1 MRQVHSSWTFIVLL
15 LFCYMGT
22 TARAQEENIRPAFTA
37 EQTDW
42 MGALPDTFPMCKLSI
57 PGTHDSGARLGG
69 PALQTQNQNIPA
81 QLNQG
86 NRAFDIRLQA
96 KDGRLGVFHSTAFQ
110 EIYWETDVLPAF
122 LCFLQEHPTETL
134 IVSLKREGGTA
145 ETYATLLAASLEDK
159 ANRACFV
166 EDFRPDLTLGDCRGK
181 ILFLHRDV
189 ATPHYPGAACSGW
202 ADDATC
208 RQRWTGRSCPT
219 ARRIPIRIGQRVRS
233 ENRSLHPQPGSRDGR
248 GGRLSPLGYLL
259 CQCHRVARRHAA
271 SLRRPGQSGLGRL
284 AGRTRRRTS
293 GHRLHRLHR
302 TRGRPTAGFNTDKR
316 KFSLNLYKLP

>member
-42 MGALPDTFPMCKLSI
+42 MGTLPDAVPMCKLSI

-122 LCFLQEHPTETL
+122 LRFLQEHPTETL
-134 IVSLKREGGTA
+134 VVSLKREGGMPEA
-145 ETYATLLAASLEDK
+145 YATLLAASLEDK
-159 ANRACFV
+159 TNRACFV
-166 EDFRPDLTLGDCRGK
+166 EDFHPALTLGDCRGK

-208 RQRWTGRSCPT
+208 LLTLRDNAGQEGYVLLQDEYQYKSDKESAQKIEAGIRNLEAVAAEPEDSRRWGISFASATGLPDGT
-219 ARRIPIRIGQRVRS
+219 PQAFADQVNPALADWLEEHGGARRGIVFIDFTGQ
-233 ENRSLHPQPGSRDGR
+233 EDGR
-248 GGRLSPLGYLL
+248 RLVSTLINGNF
-259 CQCHRVARRHAA
+259 R
-271 SLRRPGQSGLGRL
+271 
-284 AGRTRRRTS
+284 
-293 GHRLHRLHR
+293 
-302 TRGRPTAGFNTDKR
+302 
-316 KFSLNLYKLP
+316 